1 VKIVVKEHRVLRVF
15 LLLKKPMSYH
25 MTLRAMFKF
34 CAFCDAPLSSFKLT
48 SQGRYRKYCSEE
60 CAKKQGYENNKSIF
74 KSSGFGEAGPS
85 GITEGEAVS
94 NIYACSY
101 DEYHV
106 DPDILAQ
113 AEFNEENYAYQ
124 RGILLAKNNG
134 LRIRRGGDNWGAPV
148 SIKALNKFK

>member
-1 VKIVVKEHRVLRVF
+1 VKIVVKEHSVLRVS
-15 LLLKKPMSYH
+15 LLLKTAMSYH
-25 MTLRAMFKF
+25 MTLRAMSKF

-48 SQGRYRKYCSEE
+48 SQGRYRKYCSER
-60 CAKKQGYENNKSIF
+60 CAKKQGYENNKSVL
-74 KSSGFGEAGPS
+74 KAAGMGQAGPA
-85 GITEGEAVS
+85 GIYEGEHVAS
-94 NIYACSY
+94 AYACSY
-101 DEYHV
+101 DEHHV

-148 SIKALNKFK
+148 SVKALNKFK